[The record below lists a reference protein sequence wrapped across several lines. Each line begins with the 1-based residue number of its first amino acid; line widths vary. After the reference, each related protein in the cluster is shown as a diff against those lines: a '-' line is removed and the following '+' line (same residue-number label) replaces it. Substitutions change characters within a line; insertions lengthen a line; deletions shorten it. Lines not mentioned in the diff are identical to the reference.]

1 MKIKMDNKELQSLKV
16 GKIIIVEK
24 RVCKVMECKICKRRF
39 LRDTKIRKSGFRGN
53 GSNVIRGIN
62 TVTCSRKCSREKI
75 KHKKWKHLNTINI

>member
-39 LRDTKIRKSGFRGN
+39 LRDTKIRK
-53 GSNVIRGIN
+53 
-62 TVTCSRKCSREKI
+62 
-75 KHKKWKHLNTINI
+75 